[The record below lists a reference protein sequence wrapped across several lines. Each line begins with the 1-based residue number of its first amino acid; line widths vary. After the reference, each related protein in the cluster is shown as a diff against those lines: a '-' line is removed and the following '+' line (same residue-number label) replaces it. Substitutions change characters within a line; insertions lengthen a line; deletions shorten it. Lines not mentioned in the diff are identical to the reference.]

1 MSSMQIQQVLAE
13 MRALQARAVRRRGRN
28 SAPSASAQPSDF
40 ASLLKGS
47 VDHIATMQNQATAL
61 ADAYEAGD
69 KSVDLTKVMLE
80 VQKAGLAFR
89 AMTEVR
95 NKLRRCLYPGHEHV
109 GVTTEVEPWLTSYP
123 RRNGASSRPFPRSS
137 RSACWPASPPRSPPR
152 SGWCCGRRART
163 TPCST
168 GSCPSARAAR

>member
-13 MRALQARAVRRRGRN
+13 MRSLQARAAGI
-28 SAPSASAQPSDF
+28 AEMPAASAQPSDF
-40 ASLLKGS
+40 ANLMKDS
-47 VDHIATMQNQATAL
+47 VDHISSMQNQATAM

-95 NKLRRCLYPGHEHV
+95 NKLIDAYTQV
-109 GVTTEVEPWLTSYP
+109 MNMSV
-123 RRNGASSRPFPRSS
+123 
-137 RSACWPASPPRSPPR
+137 
-152 SGWCCGRRART
+152 
-163 TPCST
+163 
-168 GSCPSARAAR
+168 

>member
-13 MRALQARAVRRRGRN
+13 MRALQARASGI
-28 SAPSASAQPSDF
+28 SEEAAPASAQPMDF
-40 ASLLKGS
+40 AKLLKDS

-61 ADAYEAGD
+61 ADAYETGD

-95 NKLRRCLYPGHEHV
+95 NKLVDAYTQV
-109 GVTTEVEPWLTSYP
+109 MNMSV
-123 RRNGASSRPFPRSS
+123 
-137 RSACWPASPPRSPPR
+137 
-152 SGWCCGRRART
+152 
-163 TPCST
+163 
-168 GSCPSARAAR
+168 